1 MRTVELGPGVVCIEL
16 QGELDLTRAYD
27 FDRAV
32 QAAERP
38 DVQTVVVDLR
48 GVTFL
53 DSAGVARIIA
63 ARRRAE
69 RAGRRFAIVRGSRAV
84 EQLIKLTAL
93 DQQIETVDDPQGVL

>member
-16 QGELDLTRAYD
+16 QGELDLSRAYD

-48 GVTFL
+48 EVTFL

-84 EQLIKLTAL
+84 ERLIKLTAL
-93 DQQIETVDDPQGVL
+93 DQQIEVVDDPHGVL